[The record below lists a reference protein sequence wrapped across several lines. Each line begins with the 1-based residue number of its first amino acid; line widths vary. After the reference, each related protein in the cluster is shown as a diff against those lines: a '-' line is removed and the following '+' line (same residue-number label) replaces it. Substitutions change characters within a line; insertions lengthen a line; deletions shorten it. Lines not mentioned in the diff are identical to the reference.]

1 MDKFCEKFIVIP
13 NLFTN
18 LREKTVYIYLKV
30 AHHVLWNFYDIR
42 YSRQVPSLLFE
53 NFQPKSSSAL
63 NDDIS
68 HTKEMCSINRANR
81 EEKTVQQSLS
91 WDYGFHTF
99 IRHKCNRILSSEQ
112 FSSVESVLS
121 QNQREKKLCLLLLQ
135 LPRPFENGRDISNS
149 K

>member
-1 MDKFCEKFIVIP
+1 MTNKFCEKFILIP
-13 NLFTN
+13 NIFTN
-18 LREKTVYIYLKV
+18 LPEKTVYIYLKV
-30 AHHVLWNFYDIR
+30 AHRVLWNFYDIR

-53 NFQPKSSSAL
+53 NFQPKESSCAL

-91 WDYGFHTF
+91 LDYGFHTL
-99 IRHKCNRILSSEQ
+99 IRHKCNRILSCEQ

-121 QNQREKKLCLLLLQ
+121 QNQREKKTM
-135 LPRPFENGRDISNS
+135 ITSIATS
-149 K
+149 TSI